1 MQRIYSL
8 ILVIVGI
15 IFILSGAFKIFPI
28 EPFEYQL
35 VSIKAANWNTVSYI
49 ARIFIGLELILGTFL
64 IFHILLKKF
73 TIKATLLMLIVFSIY
88 LTITIIKEG
97 NEGDCGCMGVY
108 VQMTPLQ
115 ALIKNIVCIGLLLLT
130 YFKVKKNYFLDSY
143 AKYIVPLFVV
153 LLMSL
158 PFVVYPITNYSSNFA
173 NDKVDYRLDWDLLY
187 KDQDFPPKIDLT
199 KGKHIICFFS
209 LLCPHCE
216 DAAIKVNIMHEQ
228 NPSIPFYLVLNGK
241 HELQAAFFKKA
252 KIEDIPYC
260 YFNGVEK
267 WLKVVG
273 PSYPMIMF
281 VEDGIVKQKEDELS
295 LQYNDIVEFIEPQN
309 E

>member
-1 MQRIYSL
+1 MKYVVSIIV
-8 ILVIVGI
+8 ILVGI

-35 VSIKAANWNTVSYI
+35 VSIKVANWNTVSYI
-49 ARIFIGLELILGTFL
+49 SRIFIGLELVLGIFL
-64 IFHILLKKF
+64 VFHILLKRF

-115 ALIKNIVCIGLLLLT
+115 ALIKNIVCIVLLVFS
-130 YFKVKKNYFLDSY
+130 YFNIKKTYFLDNY
-143 AKYIVPLFVV
+143 AKFIVPLFTVI
-153 LLMSL
+153 LMAL
-158 PFVVYPITNYSSNFA
+158 PFIVYPITNYSSNFA

-209 LLCPHCE
+209 LSCPHCE
-216 DAAIKVNIMHEQ
+216 EAAIKVNIMHQQ
-228 NPSIPFYLVLNGK
+228 NPAIPFYLVLNGK
-241 HELQAAFFKKA
+241 HELQDAFFKKA

-260 YFNGVEK
+260 YFKGVEK
-267 WLKVVG
+267 
-273 PSYPMIMF
+273 
-281 VEDGIVKQKEDELS
+281 
-295 LQYNDIVEFIEPQN
+295 
-309 E
+309 